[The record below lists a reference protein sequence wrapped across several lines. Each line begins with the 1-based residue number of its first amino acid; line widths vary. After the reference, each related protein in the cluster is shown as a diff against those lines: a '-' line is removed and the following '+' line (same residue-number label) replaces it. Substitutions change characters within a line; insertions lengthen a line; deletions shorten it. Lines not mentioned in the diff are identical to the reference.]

1 MLALSP
7 MEIYI
12 SVPKV
17 VDDLDVLVWRMEKF
31 HGVTAHL
38 IGDRVK
44 LIGSADKLL
53 AAQNYALRFIGPESI
68 SLIHVSPECLS
79 LFHVTGVIRHFETA
93 FKVIICVMG
102 FETVLLKGRKS
113 DIERCHK
120 TITELEVQC
129 SRTSATLTSFKLS
142 NLRMLCQKF
151 SVVFNEIPCSAPV
164 QIALLTHFSSLLDP
178 SSKVDNLLNQS
189 PAYVEVYRKQCAGSL
204 IPQTA
209 EFGGQNGPA
218 HKRTDAMCVSTVPVV
233 KEKRAESVSREN
245 APVPKGLNPTMVAT
259 RLRSVVIDGSNVAF
273 AHGLQQK
280 FSPKGIWLA
289 LEFFLKRGHTNVVAV
304 VPRFRRGLG
313 GELFDRLERKGY
325 LTYSSSRVVNDEQQ
339 VADDDRIILQLAV
352 ECNGVVVSN
361 DQFRNYREEN
371 EQFRDLIDHRL
382 LQYTLALNT
391 FLIAED
397 PHGPKGPSLSEC
409 LCIPSE
415 PKNI

>member
-12 SVPKV
+12 TVPTV
-17 VDDLDVLVWRMEKF
+17 VDNLDVLVWRMEKF

-44 LIGSADKLL
+44 LIGTADKLL

-102 FETVLLKGRKS
+102 FETVLLKGRKT

-151 SVVFNEIPCSAPV
+151 SVLFDEVPCSAPT
-164 QIALLTHFSSLLDP
+164 LHPKLNNLLD
-178 SSKVDNLLNQS
+178 QS

-204 IPQTA
+204 TSQTT
-209 EFGGQNGPA
+209 ELVGQNGPA
-218 HKRTDAMCVSTVPVV
+218 YKRTDATCVSTVPVV
-233 KEKRAESVSREN
+233 NEKRAQSVNREN
-245 APVPKGLNPTMVAT
+245 ALVPKGLNPTMMTT

-280 FSPKGIWLA
+280 FSPQGIWLA

-339 VADDDRIILQLAV
+339 AADDDRIILQLAV

-371 EQFRDLIDHRL
+371 EQFKDLIDHRL

-409 LCIPSE
+409 LCIPSD
-415 PKNI
+415 PKNG